1 MPGLSVHGCCS
12 LTSPLI
18 IFSSPLSIF
27 FPNVF
32 MFILI
37 DHMCLI
43 KLVWWKGCGYFR
55 HLTFLLPSIIECL
68 WVLSSRSFEGTVIH
82 SYLKNPWKEIFPC
95 LSLIMMQME
104 NQGHDLKH
112 SDPLP
117 TSGSTPLSFSLPF
130 PFLSHFL
137 SALQFP
143 SPPSVYYM
151 LTQICQIFADKH
163 KQIQVIKFLC
173 LKIYY
178 FF

>member
-1 MPGLSVHGCCS
+1 MPGFSVHGCCS
-12 LTSPLI
+12 LTSPLM

-27 FPNVF
+27 FPNAF

-43 KLVWWKGCGYFR
+43 QIVWWKGCGHFR
-55 HLTFLLPSIIECL
+55 HLTFLLPSIIWCL

-82 SYLKNPWKEIFPC
+82 SYLKNPPIFPC

-112 SDPLP
+112 SDPLS
-117 TSGSTPLSFSLPF
+117 TSVSTPVSFSLPL

-143 SPPSVYYM
+143 SPP
-151 LTQICQIFADKH
+151 
-163 KQIQVIKFLC
+163 LC
-173 LKIYY
+173 SLYANTNLSNLCG
-178 FF
+178 